1 MITHIPQG
9 YMKVPSVFL
18 QAEEEMKVNLFVFM
32 PLNGKLVHYMKKGEV
47 LPVSKLMEI
56 MKFSGTVLL
65 MPEADAQEGMSAIS
79 GELTES
85 IKSDGPISEETS
97 AKAAGIIKSMVNLQD
112 EDAKVRI
119 TATKTA
125 LDNSTTI
132 AQQLIERF
140 KGGDL
145 KSGVSQLLQD
155 IKKEK
160 STLEGHQKNVASLS
174 VLALL
179 ALHEGTSTDASD
191 IAVAGFIHDIGM
203 KDQGDA
209 ETKRHVEGEEL
220 HVIIDPTAK
229 ATETKIPRN
238 LHIEVG
244 VNTLKSM
251 GVAIAD
257 GAMKIVAQHHE
268 NYDGSGP
275 WGLKDNQIY
284 KPARLIRIVD
294 DLVCLLNCHWQDFD
308 LGAAFDTLN
317 KLNTVTGKAKYY
329 DPNIMGQLQKI
340 LS

>member
-145 KSGVSQLLQD
+145 K
-155 IKKEK
+155 
-160 STLEGHQKNVASLS
+160 
-174 VLALL
+174 
-179 ALHEGTSTDASD
+179 
-191 IAVAGFIHDIGM
+191 
-203 KDQGDA
+203 
-209 ETKRHVEGEEL
+209 
-220 HVIIDPTAK
+220 
-229 ATETKIPRN
+229 
-238 LHIEVG
+238 
-244 VNTLKSM
+244 
-251 GVAIAD
+251 
-257 GAMKIVAQHHE
+257 
-268 NYDGSGP
+268 
-275 WGLKDNQIY
+275 
-284 KPARLIRIVD
+284 
-294 DLVCLLNCHWQDFD
+294 
-308 LGAAFDTLN
+308 
-317 KLNTVTGKAKYY
+317 
-329 DPNIMGQLQKI
+329 
-340 LS
+340 

>member
-1 MITHIPQG
+1 MVTHIPQG

-18 QAEEEMKVNLFVFM
+18 QAEEAMKVNLFVFM

-56 MKFSGTVLL
+56 MKFSGTLLL
-65 MPEADAQEGMSAIS
+65 MPETEAKEGMSAIS
-79 GELTES
+79 DELTDS
-85 IKSDGPISEETS
+85 IKSEGAISEETS
-97 AKAAGIIKSMVNLQD
+97 TKAAGIIKSMVNVQD
-112 EDAKVRI
+112 EDIKVRVS
-119 TATKTA
+119 ATKMA
-125 LDNSTTI
+125 LDNSTAV
-132 AQQLIERF
+132 AQQMIERF

-145 KSGVSQLLQD
+145 KVGVTQLLQD

-160 STLEGHQKNVASLS
+160 SSLEGHQKHVASLA

-179 ALHEGTSTDASD
+179 ALHEGTSNDASD

-203 KDQGDA
+203 KDQGDD

-220 HVIIDPTAK
+220 QGIIDPSAK
-229 ATETKIPRN
+229 PVETRVPKN
-238 LHIEVG
+238 LHIEKG
-244 VNTLKSM
+244 VNALKAM
-251 GVAIAD
+251 GVPIAD

-268 NYDGSGP
+268 NFDGSGP

-284 KPARLIRIVD
+284 KPARLLRIVD

-308 LGAAFDTLN
+308 LGAAFATLD
-317 KLNTVTGKAKYY
+317 KLNTASGKARFY
-329 DPNIMGQLQKI
+329 DPTIMAQLQKI